1 MFSKAISW
9 GAQNTDFSLP
19 PIERKDGEAT
29 ATTEEDLFDIGLED
43 DSKSNS
49 KGGPRR
55 SKTGEGPSLKR
66 QKKDKKFGF
75 GGKKRF
81 GKSGDAASSG
91 DMSSFSVKKMKK
103 GGSKRPGK
111 SRRAAHKP

>member
-1 MFSKAISW
+1 M
-9 GAQNTDFSLP
+9 
-19 PIERKDGEAT
+19 
-29 ATTEEDLFDIGLED
+29 ED
-43 DSKSNS
+43 DSKADS

-81 GKSGDAASSG
+81 AKSGDAASSG
-91 DMSSFSVKKMKK
+91 DMRSFSVKKMKK
-103 GGSKRPGK
+103 GGAKRPGK
-111 SRRAAHKP
+111 SKRAANRL